1 MMRRMFQTKEF
12 KGSVFVE
19 FSTQEEAKKVMALEK
34 LMYKDQELTKMF
46 R

>member
-1 MMRRMFQTKEF
+1 MMRRVYQTKEF

-19 FSTQEEAKKVMALEK
+19 FTTLDEAKKFLAEDK
-34 LMYKDQELTKMF
+34 STYKDEELIKML